1 MLSSEYLQAIV
12 LGIIQ
17 GIGEFLPISS
27 SGHLVVFGQLF
38 KELFGGPLPDEGESA
53 LLNVAL
59 HLGTLGSILVVYRR
73 DLRFVLRDFQ
83 LCTWIVLA
91 TIPAAVIGLKFK
103 HEIEETFE
111 KPAIVACGWLMTAG
125 ALWYGQKLGV
135 NRRPLSE
142 MKFVD
147 AAVIGLFQLA
157 SLVFRGFS
165 RSGSTIA
172 GGLFLGF
179 TREAAAR
186 FSFLIAIPAIGGA
199 GVVKIGPLLWH
210 AVSGSHESSALS
222 NLSRDEIGAMVVGAL
237 VSFLVGWAALRWLL
251 AVLVRR
257 GVKGFAVYCLI
268 VALITFA
275 WQGFVHYQALK
286 PVDAA

>member
-1 MLSSEYLQAIV
+1 MSAEYIQAIV

-27 SGHLVVFGQLF
+27 SGHLVVFGKLF
-38 KELFGGPLPDEGESA
+38 QELLGGTLPDEGESA

-73 DLRFVLRDFQ
+73 DLRFVLRDFK
-83 LCTWIVLA
+83 LCAWIVLA
-91 TIPAAVIGLKFK
+91 TIPAAVVGLKFK
-103 HEIEETFE
+103 DEIEATFE
-111 KPAIVACGWLMTAG
+111 KPAIVAVGWLMTAA
-125 ALWYGQKLGV
+125 ALWYGQTLGQ
-135 NRRPLSE
+135 NRRELSE
-142 MKFVD
+142 MTARD
-147 AAVIGLFQLA
+147 AGVIGLFQLA

-186 FSFLIAIPAIGGA
+186 FSFLIAVPAIGGA

-210 AVSGSHESSALS
+210 ALSGSGSSRAWD
-222 NLSRDEIGAMVVGAL
+222 NLSRDEIGAMLVGGL
-237 VSFLVGWAALRWLL
+237 VAFAVGWATLRWLL
-251 AVLVRR
+251 SVIVRR

-268 VALITFA
+268 VALLTLA
-275 WQGFVHYQALK
+275 WQGFELARGTS
-286 PVDAA
+286 AGAGN